1 MLRKLKTATLR
12 VGVYNCAIGLRQGTT
27 NLQSLSLVQPHVL
40 QEQTIDHDQGEQKAT
55 NVDAGCPI
63 LTMRN
68 DVGVVFNIITF
79 VVLDYYICGV
89 VVIDSLPLSSLGS
102 GSCPQFICMLALL
115 A

>member
-1 MLRKLKTATLR
+1 ME
-12 VGVYNCAIGLRQGTT
+12 GTT
-27 NLQSLSLVQPHVL
+27 NLQPMSLVQPHVR

-68 DVGVVFNIITF
+68 DVSVVFNMTTF

-89 VVIDSLPLSSLGS
+89 VVIDSLPFSSLGS
-102 GSCPQFICMLALL
+102 GSCLNLFACLPCWHNLQRQMGTGSGVVWSPALC
-115 A
+115 